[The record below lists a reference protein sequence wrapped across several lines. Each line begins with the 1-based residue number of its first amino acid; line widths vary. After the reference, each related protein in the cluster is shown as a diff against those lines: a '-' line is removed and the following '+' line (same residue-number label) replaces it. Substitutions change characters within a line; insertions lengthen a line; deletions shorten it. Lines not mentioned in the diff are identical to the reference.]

1 MGHFYVLI
9 VILWSLIAVMLILI
23 AILRFLIA
31 VMPILIAI
39 FRFYL
44 QATVQDGEK
53 PRTTWPPHALKKE
66 HPVVK
71 ISL

>member
-9 VILWSLIAVMLILI
+9 VILWSLIAVLLILI

-31 VMPILIAI
+31 VLPILIAI

-44 QATVQDGEK
+44 QATVQDGEIPLRNDK
-53 PRTTWPPHALKKE
+53 AISSCPIE
-66 HPVVK
+66 SDHPV
-71 ISL
+71 